1 MSEWKVPTRTQ
12 ESRTQNQNQPLSAR
26 DVNKKN
32 YGRLKKKERRTVK
45 KEEGEERKG
54 KREAE

>member
-1 MSEWKVPTRTQ
+1 MPTRTQ